1 MTARVR
7 ALAEPPELSQ
17 HIEAPAGV
25 DLVLER
31 FRLLARRRAA
41 WLQNLWSGEGEPGG
55 KMAVTHGEVALQME
69 DHDAPR
75 AERLWQQTWPE
86 GQIWPEGQTW
96 REQLAR
102 VEEALRH
109 EQTRLTQINRLFGL
123 GAEEA
128 DLLQACLAVAVD
140 PALARVCAYL
150 QDRAE
155 RTYVTEDLA
164 ARLFGYG
171 RCSVW
176 SAESALFRWQL
187 IHARETGVG
196 EPRALMC
203 DPHIRDWVLGRD
215 TMDESLAAVAQP
227 QTPRDPLPSWPVEAV
242 MQFLQKTLR
251 SEEANRVRVTV
262 VGPPGSGRRSFAATI
277 GARLGMPL
285 LTIDVDAVDEQRWP
299 QVFLHAQRHAYLER
313 CALAWTGDS
322 LGQRPWPR
330 IGPLFPLQFAICEP
344 AQELPP
350 VPDLIEWRVD
360 LPALTAA
367 ERTALWRQ
375 YFPESRSWPEAEFRS
390 LVQRFRASV
399 GAIKDAARKKP
410 VNAQEAAQCVR
421 RSERARL
428 GDLAQR
434 LPCPFGWG
442 DLVVTPE
449 IEEVLR
455 DVVYEAE
462 NRAEFWEQA
471 AAQRMFPQG
480 RGLITLL
487 SGSPGTGKTMSA
499 QVVAAA
505 LGYDLFRIDLATV
518 VSKYVGETP
527 KNLRRILSRA
537 ADMHAV
543 LLFDE
548 ADALFS
554 KRATEIRDAQDKFA
568 NTDTAFLLQAIE
580 SYPGIALLATNQ
592 KGNIDPAFIR
602 RLRYVVEFPKPDAA
616 QRLAIWRKVVAGLA
630 GDDRMNALAADLKGL
645 ADSIEA
651 TGSQI
656 KFAVLGATF
665 VARREQQVLG
675 LRHLLRGVDR
685 ELGKEGRTLG
695 SRDRERMLRH
705 GA

>member
-1 MTARVR
+1 MTAQVR
-7 ALAEPPELSQ
+7 AIAEAPEMLSPV
-17 HIEAPAGV
+17 EAPAGV
-25 DLVLER
+25 ALVAER
-31 FRLLARRRAA
+31 FRLLAARRAA
-41 WLQNLWSGEGEPGG
+41 WLQKLWSEEGEPGG
-55 KMAVTHGEVALQME
+55 KMAVTHGEAATLIE
-69 DHDAPR
+69 DRDTPQ
-75 AERLWQQTWPE
+75 AERQWERVWPD
-86 GQIWPEGQTW
+86 GNAW
-96 REQLAR
+96 REKLAR

-109 EQTRLTQINRLFGL
+109 DQTRLAELKRTFAL
-123 GAEEA
+123 GAEES
-128 DLLQACLAVAVD
+128 DLLEACLAVAVD
-140 PALARVCAYL
+140 PPLARVCAYL
-150 QDRAE
+150 QDQANRAYM
-155 RTYVTEDLA
+155 TGDLA

-176 SAESALFRWQL
+176 GAESALFRWQL
-187 IHARETGVG
+187 IHTHETGVG
-196 EPRALMC
+196 EPRALSC

-215 TMDESLAAVAQP
+215 TIDEILTAVAKP
-227 QTPRDPLPSWPVEAV
+227 QAPRDPLPSWPVEPV
-242 MQFLQKTLR
+242 MQFLQKTVR
-251 SEEANRVRVTV
+251 GEDASRVRVTV

-277 GARLGMPL
+277 AAHSGMPL
-285 LTIDVDAVDEQRWP
+285 LTVDADAVDEQRWP
-299 QVFLHAQRHAYLER
+299 QVFLRAQRHAYLER
-313 CALAWTGDS
+313 RALAWTGEN
-322 LGQRPWPR
+322 LAQRTWPR

-344 AQELPP
+344 GQELAPI
-350 VPDLIEWRVD
+350 PDVIEWRAE
-360 LPALTAA
+360 LPVLTAA
-367 ERTALWRQ
+367 ERTDLWRQ
-375 YFPESRSWPEAEFRS
+375 YFPESRSWPEAEFHS
-390 LVQRFRASV
+390 LVQRFRTNA
-399 GAIKDAARKKP
+399 GAISDAARKKP
-410 VNAQEAAQCVR
+410 ANAQEAAQFVR
-421 RSERARL
+421 GSERARL

-434 LPCPFGWG
+434 LPCPFAWS
-442 DLVVTPE
+442 DLVVTAD

-455 DVVYEAE
+455 DVVFEAE
-462 NRAEFWEQA
+462 NRADFWEQD

-480 RGLITLL
+480 RGLIALL

-499 QVVAAA
+499 QVIAAE

-554 KRATEIRDAQDKFA
+554 KRASEVRDAQDKFA

-592 KGNIDPAFIR
+592 KGNIDPAFVR

-616 QRLAIWRKVVAGLA
+616 QRLSIWRKVVAGLA
-630 GDDRMNALAADLKGL
+630 GPEGLNALAADLQGL
-645 ADSIEA
+645 AAGIEA

-665 VARREQQVLG
+665 IARRERQTLG
-675 LRHLLRGVDR
+675 LRHLLRGIDR

-695 SRDRERMLRH
+695 VRDRERMLRH